1 MPISLLRVNPKVLIS
16 LNICRILPL
25 VRPLVG
31 YWGGCLLGGVQAPAT
46 LTTRGGRVRLLR
58 LGLLAALLAVTPG
71 VTSGLAQSPSA
82 VEQARAAVIRQSD
95 LQLQLP
101 SGAED
106 EPPSSSGRGIRI
118 PEWAFWVVVTAGV
131 LFILYH
137 LRDVLPGLAAWG
149 RTDRG
154 WTEEAEEGA
163 PLATRSPADVLLTA
177 DELARAGRYVD
188 AMHVLLLKSLTDI
201 RQRLDEEFADSL
213 TSREI
218 LRRARLPAAGATALG
233 EIVLGVERSYFG
245 DHPVGLEDYRACRR
259 HFDELGAALIA
270 RAPA

>member
-1 MPISLLRVNPKVLIS
+1 LQLS
-16 LNICRILPL
+16 
-25 VRPLVG
+25 
-31 YWGGCLLGGVQAPAT
+31 
-46 LTTRGGRVRLLR
+46 
-58 LGLLAALLAVTPG
+58 LLAAVLVVTLG
-71 VTSGLAQSPSA
+71 VPAGLAQSPSA
-82 VEQARAAVIRQSD
+82 VEQARAAVIRQPD

-101 SGAED
+101 TGEED
-106 EPPSSSGRGIRI
+106 EPPPNRRVRI
-118 PEWAFWVVVTAGV
+118 PEWAFWVVVAGGV

-137 LRDVLPGLAAWG
+137 LRDVIPGLAAWRG
-149 RTDRG
+149 TDRG
-154 WTEEAEEGA
+154 WAEEAEEGA
-163 PLATRSPADVLLTA
+163 LLATRSPADVLLTA

-245 DHPVGLEDYRACRR
+245 DHPVGAEDYQACRR
-259 HFDELGAALIA
+259 HFDELGAALTA

>member
-1 MPISLLRVNPKVLIS
+1 LQL
-16 LNICRILPL
+16 
-25 VRPLVG
+25 
-31 YWGGCLLGGVQAPAT
+31 A
-46 LTTRGGRVRLLR
+46 
-58 LGLLAALLAVTPG
+58 LLAALLAMTLAVPA
-71 VTSGLAQSPSA
+71 GLAQSPSA
-82 VEQARAAVIRQSD
+82 VEQARAAVIRQPD

-101 SGAED
+101 TGAED
-106 EPPSSSGRGIRI
+106 EPPPSDRRIRI
-118 PEWAFWVVVTAGV
+118 PEWAFWVVVAAGV

-137 LRDVLPGLAAWG
+137 LRDVIPGLPAWG
-149 RTDRG
+149 RRDGG
-154 WTEEAEEGA
+154 WTEEAEEGV

-245 DHPVGLEDYRACRR
+245 DHPAGLEDYRACRR
-259 HFDELGAALIA
+259 HFDELGAALTA
-270 RAPA
+270 GAPA